1 MKINPRVIYLSIV
14 FTFLVAMASNIAVAD
29 TLGSGKLT
37 KVASN
42 VASDS
47 NPVWSP
53 NGKEI
58 LFAKGE
64 GSYGYGANLYKVFSD
79 GSGEKKLASDTYSG
93 YTWSP
98 DGSKISYYQFTDD
111 VSYDLSLM
119 NADGTKKTQLL
130 NPVSNLFFYTY
141 TWFPSGS
148 KIAYVS
154 GVDNIGSLYEIN
166 SDGSNNHETD
176 IGVNGVI
183 AVSPDASKILYTNWD
198 WEYPTEM
205 YVQSLNQNGDSSY
218 LTNGSILQQ
227 TQSWQSEVW
236 SPDGKKIVY
245 YSDENGKSDIYT
257 IKIDGTGKTQLTS
270 DSANDYSPIFSPNGK
285 KIVYVSDKSGNEDI
299 WVMDADG
306 KNKVQLTTDLARDS
320 YPEWSPD
327 GKKIA
332 FYSERGGD
340 RGIYTLTLENG
351 NKPVADFSA
360 SPTSGNAP
368 LKVTFTDKSSNS
380 PTSWKWSF
388 GDGKTSTEQN
398 PVYTYT
404 KAGIYTVVLTASNA
418 GGSNTVTKSKYI
430 NVTTATPKP
439 VAAFSAIPT
448 SGNAPLK
455 VQFTDKSTGSPT
467 SWKWSFGDG
476 TTSTKQNPVHKYSK
490 AGKYTV
496 SLTAKNAKGSN
507 TATKTNY
514 VTVVAKPVAAFS
526 ASPTSGR
533 APLNVKFTDISTG
546 TPTSWKWTFGDG
558 TTSTKQNPVHKYS
571 AAGNYAV
578 TLTVSNSA
586 GSNTLTKTGYIKVV
600 AKPVAAFSASPTS
613 GKAPLSVKFTDKST
627 GTPTSWKWTFGDGT
641 TSTKQNPV
649 HKYSKAGK
657 YTINLTVKNAAGS
670 NTKIMSGYIT
680 VSKK

>member
-1 MKINPRVIYLSIV
+1 VKINPRVIYLSIV

-64 GSYGYGANLYKVFSD
+64 GSYAANLYKVSSD
-79 GSGEKKLASDTYSG
+79 GLGEKKLASDTGTAG

-98 DGSKISYYQFTDD
+98 DGSKISYYYNTDEMGPGTYS
-111 VSYDLSLM
+111 VYLM

-130 NPVSNLFFYTY
+130 NPVNNLFFYTY

-154 GVDNIGSLYEIN
+154 GVDNIGRLYEIN

-198 WEYPTEM
+198 WEYPTEL
-205 YVQSLNQNGDSSY
+205 YVQSLNQDSGYY
-218 LTNGSILQQ
+218 LTNGSIFPQ

-245 YSDENGKSDIYT
+245 YSDENGNSDIYT
-257 IKIDGTGKTQLTS
+257 IKTDGTGKTQLTS
-270 DSANDYSPIFSPNGK
+270 DSANDYSPIFSPDGK
-285 KIVYVSDKSGNEDI
+285 KIVYISDKSGNEDI

-327 GKKIA
+327 SKKIA

-368 LKVTFTDKSSNS
+368 LKVQFTDKSANA

-388 GDGKTSTEQN
+388 GDGKTSTVKK
-398 PVYTYT
+398 PVYT
-404 KAGIYTVVLTASNA
+404 
-418 GGSNTVTKSKYI
+418 
-430 NVTTATPKP
+430 
-439 VAAFSAIPT
+439 
-448 SGNAPLK
+448 
-455 VQFTDKSTGSPT
+455 
-467 SWKWSFGDG
+467 
-476 TTSTKQNPVHKYSK
+476 YSK

-496 SLTAKNAKGSN
+496 SLTVKNAVGTS
-507 TATKTNY
+507 TKTIKNY
-514 VTVVAKPVAAFS
+514 IIVKTAPIKPIAAFS
-526 ASPTSGR
+526 AT
-533 APLNVKFTDISTG
+533 
-546 TPTSWKWTFGDG
+546 
-558 TTSTKQNPVHKYS
+558 
-571 AAGNYAV
+571 
-578 TLTVSNSA
+578 
-586 GSNTLTKTGYIKVV
+586 
-600 AKPVAAFSASPTS
+600 PTS
-613 GKAPLSVKFTDKST
+613 GKAPLKVQFTDRST

-657 YTINLTVKNAAGS
+657 YTINLTVKNVAGS